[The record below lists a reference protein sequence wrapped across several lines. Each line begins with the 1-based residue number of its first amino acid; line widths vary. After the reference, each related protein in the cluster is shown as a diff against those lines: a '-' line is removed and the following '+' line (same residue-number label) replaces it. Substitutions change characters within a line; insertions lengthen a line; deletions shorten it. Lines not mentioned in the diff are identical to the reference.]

1 MEFIHALLPPWA
13 ENHCYRVY
21 ANGLAIAD
29 LAGWSTA
36 QHGSE
41 NGAEALGWNRELW
54 FLTAMLHDIGWDD
67 QENLKTRLSFE
78 IFGGIKAREL
88 LMRWGAPQ
96 EVRKLLTKFVSLS

>member
-1 MEFIHALLPPWA
+1 M
-13 ENHCYRVY
+13 Y

-96 EVRKLLTKFVSLS
+96 EVADEVCESVIRHTVRRRFIGPGITVYA